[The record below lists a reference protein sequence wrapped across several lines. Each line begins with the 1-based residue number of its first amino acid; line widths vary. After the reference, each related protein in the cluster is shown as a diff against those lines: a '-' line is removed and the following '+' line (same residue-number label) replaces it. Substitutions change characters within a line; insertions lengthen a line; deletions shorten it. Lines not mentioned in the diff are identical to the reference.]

1 MGSGA
6 NRRLGLSGAAMMEG
20 GNETSEGVGE
30 GGMTRDWP
38 LEVGLCVRFCCANL
52 ALACAVRAV
61 RAVCRRGRQ
70 K

>member
-6 NRRLGLSGAAMMEG
+6 NRRRGLSGAAMMEG
-20 GNETSEGVGE
+20 RNETSEGVGE
-30 GGMTRDWP
+30 GGMTRDWL
-38 LEVGLCVRFCCANL
+38 LEVGLCVRFCANL

-61 RAVCRRGRQ
+61 GAVCRRGRQ